1 MKDRKP
7 TTIPVEEA
15 FGTIKKYQ
23 VFAVKSN
30 QNLIPFVVSFEKM
43 IQSSFTFLTDFEVN
57 PNQHAAHFNVMYAL
71 LSKED
76 QIHCCIMENKT
87 TNYSSDTSISS
98 NKEKN
103 LPFQTL
109 SLFDDMLYLINS
121 EGFKIFK
128 ADVKDYD
135 YLIFIFADK
144 EKIITPYI
152 NVFQSYQPFRTID
165 ISYLLEPSAKKE
177 HKNGKLFLQ
186 NCFCNFEIKITKF
199 NKQKLLTRLG
209 PQNKIPKENLQYSY
223 KIEIDETITDNLTQN
238 VNDDYLKFLTHEVD
252 SL

>member
-1 MKDRKP
+1 MKDKKP
-7 TTIPVEEA
+7 NSIPVEEA

-30 QNLIPFVVSFEKM
+30 QNLIPFVVLFEKM
-43 IQSSFTFLTDFEVN
+43 IQSRFTFLTDFEVS
-57 PNQHAAHFNVMYAL
+57 PSKHAAHFNVMYAL

-87 TNYSSDTSISS
+87 TNYSNDATISS

-109 SLFDDMLYLINS
+109 SLFDDILYLFNN
-121 EGFKIFK
+121 EGYKIFK
-128 ADVKDYD
+128 ADLRDYD

-152 NVFQSYQPFRTID
+152 NMFQSYQPFQTID
-165 ISYLLEPSAKKE
+165 LSYLLEPSAKKE
-177 HKNGKLFLQ
+177 QKIRQQFLQ
-186 NCFCNFEIKITKF
+186 NCFIRFEIKMTQF
-199 NKQKLLTRLG
+199 NKQRLLSRLG
-209 PQNKIPKENLQYSY
+209 SQNKIPKENLQYSY